1 MHQLV
6 LQFAANSLRDYDDLV
21 ALEEQL
27 IAEIGEIGDSKVDG
41 HDMGSGEAN
50 IFIIT
55 SDAQQAFRQL
65 LPVLERTGR
74 LPEVTAAYRDT
85 DKERYHV
92 LWPEDSQ
99 RPFSV
104 V

>member
-27 IAEIGEIGDSKVDG
+27 IAELRDSNVDG

-55 SDAQQAFRQL
+55 SDAQQTFRQL
-65 LPVLERTGR
+65 LPVLQRTGR
-74 LPEVTAAYRDT
+74 LSEVTAAYRDT

-99 RPFSV
+99 RQFGV
-104 V
+104 A